1 MPTPAVFV
9 DRDGTLNEDVGYLDR
24 IERLRLFPWSIDA
37 IRLLRRAG
45 YAVVVVTNQAGVA
58 RGMVRE
64 AFVDETRQLIQ
75 ARLEAI
81 GERLDGHYYCP
92 HEPNAPIEAYRRD
105 CNCRKPRPGLVR
117 RARDELDL
125 DLSRSV
131 VVGDKWSDI
140 ALARAVSLRGLL
152 VETGYGAGQLA
163 MPREGL
169 EADAVVANL
178 MEAASWIVRELPRPA
193 TTGHIDGMGSAGP

>member
-24 IERLRLFPWSIDA
+24 IERLRLFPWSVDA
-37 IRLLRRAG
+37 VRLLRRAG

-64 AFVDETRQLIQ
+64 AFVDETRQFIHE
-75 ARLEAI
+75 RLEAI

-92 HEPNAPIEAYRRD
+92 HEPNAPVEAYRRD
-105 CNCRKPRPGLVR
+105 CDCRKPRPGLVL
-117 RARDELDL
+117 RATGELDL

-140 ALARAVSLRGLL
+140 GLARAVSVRALL
-152 VETGYGAGQLA
+152 VETGYGTSQLA
-163 MPREGL
+163 SPRDGL
-169 EADAVVANL
+169 TPDAVVANL

-193 TTGHIDGMGSAGP
+193 GR

>member
-105 CNCRKPRPGLVR
+105 CACRKPRPGLVR
-117 RARDELDL
+117 RARDDLDL

-193 TTGHIDGMGSAGP
+193 TTAHIDGIGSAGP

>member
-1 MPTPAVFV
+1 MMPAVFV

-24 IERLRLFPWSIDA
+24 IERLRLFPWSLDA

-64 AFVDETRQLIQ
+64 AFVDETRQFIQ

-92 HEPNAPIEAYRRD
+92 HEPNAPLEAYRRD
-105 CNCRKPRPGLVR
+105 CDCRKPRPGLVQ
-117 RARDELDL
+117 RATVELDL

-140 ALARAVSLRGLL
+140 ALGRAVSVRALL
-152 VETGYGAGQLA
+152 VKTGYGAGQLA
-163 MPREGL
+163 VPRDGL
-169 EADAVVANL
+169 AADAVVANL
-178 MEAASWIVRELPRPA
+178 MEAASWIVRELPRPG
-193 TTGHIDGMGSAGP
+193 TTASIDGMGSAGP

>member
-24 IERLRLFPWSIDA
+24 IERLRLFPWSVDA
-37 IRLLRRAG
+37 VRLLRRAG

-64 AFVDETRQLIQ
+64 AFVDETRQFIHE
-75 ARLEAI
+75 RLEAI

-92 HEPNAPIEAYRRD
+92 HEPNAPVEAYRRD
-105 CNCRKPRPGLVR
+105 CDCRKPRPGLVL
-117 RARDELDL
+117 RATGELDL

-140 ALARAVSLRGLL
+140 GLARAVSVRALL
-152 VETGYGAGQLA
+152 VETGYGASQLA
-163 MPREGL
+163 SPRDGL
-169 EADAVVANL
+169 TPDAVVANL

-193 TTGHIDGMGSAGP
+193 GR

>member
-24 IERLRLFPWSIDA
+24 IERLRLFPWSVDA

-75 ARLEAI
+75 ARLVAI

-105 CNCRKPRPGLVR
+105 CDCRKPRPGLVR

-178 MEAASWIVRELPRPA
+178 MEAASWIVRELPRPGA
-193 TTGHIDGMGSAGP
+193 H

>member
-1 MPTPAVFV
+1 MMPAVFV

-24 IERLRLFPWSIDA
+24 IERLRLFPWSVDA

-64 AFVDETRQLIQ
+64 AFVDETRQFIQ

-92 HEPNAPIEAYRRD
+92 HEPNAPLEAYRRD
-105 CNCRKPRPGLVR
+105 CDCRKPRPGLVQ
-117 RARDELDL
+117 RATVELDL

-140 ALARAVSLRGLL
+140 ALGRAVSVRGLL

-163 MPREGL
+163 APREGL

-193 TTGHIDGMGSAGP
+193 TTAHIDGMGSAGP